1 VAVKRAPLLLVAA
14 AVGFGARPARADLGN
29 DVERVVLAY
38 SAFGHVTR
46 LRPRLLER
54 GETLPLVL
62 PPDALDLESPGCATV
77 VLLGTTGTSFLLDA
91 ARARLTAGH
100 GGEEPPEGSLAG
112 ALSLGRCGP
121 QKLDLGALAI
131 QMRSPRGVVESL
143 LVTSTKRVPPLP
155 QVLPHRDPGPL
166 APVPGPGPRPRV
178 MPLSLRLRALEER
191 AAREGA
197 LEVARQE
204 LSASAFGMGTAL
216 VTLGPGCHRF
226 DLVSDEAG
234 ERSADVDFEVLRA
247 DTGERLAEDQSESS
261 DAFALVCAGTPMV
274 VSIRFAGASPF
285 ARLELL
291 RARWDLEAAL
301 PRRFSPD
308 VRARISAVLRNERL
322 ALPGARLADEALGV
336 QGDTQIALEVE
347 PFACYV
353 AVVVGLRGEA
363 TMLALGARTSRG
375 DGESRM
381 GPEVPGAA
389 LGFCAGPE
397 TRALFEVQARGHG
410 LVWMSALFQ
419 QGRLRP
425 GAGDE

>member
-1 VAVKRAPLLLVAA
+1 MKRAFLLLVAA
-14 AVGFGARPARADLGN
+14 ALAFGERTASADLGN

-46 LRPRLLER
+46 LAPRLLER

-62 PPDALDLESPGCATV
+62 PAEGLDPEQSGCATV
-77 VLLGTTGTSFLLDA
+77 ILLGTTGTSFLLDA
-91 ARARLTAGH
+91 GRLRASAAQ

-112 ALSLGRCGP
+112 ALSLARCAK
-121 QKLDLGALAI
+121 QKVDLASLAI
-131 QMRSPRGVVESL
+131 QMRSPRGVVETL
-143 LVTSTKRVPPLP
+143 LVTSAERVPPLT

-166 APVPGPGPRPRV
+166 APVAGLGPRPRV
-178 MPLSLRLRALEER
+178 MPLSQRLRALEER

-197 LEVARQE
+197 VEVARQE
-204 LSASAFGMGTAL
+204 LLATAFGMGTAL
-216 VTLGPGCHRF
+216 ITLAPGCHRF

-234 ERSADVDFEVLRA
+234 ERSADVDLEVSRA
-247 DTGERLAEDQSESS
+247 DTGEQLAEDHSESS
-261 DAFALVCAGTPMV
+261 DAGALVCAGTPQV
-274 VSIRFAGASPF
+274 VSLRFAGASPF

-291 RARWDLEAAL
+291 RARWELDPGL
-301 PRRFSPD
+301 PKRFSQE
-308 VRARISAVLRNERL
+308 VRARMSSVLRSERL
-322 ALPGARLADEALGV
+322 GLDGARLADEALGV
-336 QGDTQIALEVE
+336 QGDTQLALEVE

-397 TRALFEVQARGHG
+397 TRALFEVEARGLG

-419 QGRLRP
+419 KGRLRP
-425 GAGDE
+425 GVGDE